1 LFLLEKLVNKKYFP
15 VNGKHFPVKKKFGL
29 ISSKVFS
36 FYFGGK
42 NFSEVVKNLEISY
55 YLLII

>member
-15 VNGKHFPVKKKFGL
+15 VNGKYFLVKKKFGL

-55 YLLII
+55 YC